1 MKSIDWTGKSDAIS
15 SRRSGRASRAFQR
28 LNTEGVGTLVDDMK
42 GQAREGRRAA
52 ETAEE
57 IVDAIDRGLKLC
69 LLPELRE
76 ILTLYHAQH

>member
-1 MKSIDWTGKSDAIS
+1 M
-15 SRRSGRASRAFQR
+15 
-28 LNTEGVGTLVDDMK
+28 VDDMK

-69 LLPELRE
+69 LPPELRE
-76 ILTLYHAQH
+76 VLTLHHAQH